1 VATVNSIIFYRT
13 SPLKL
18 IYSVLHHQANVYD
31 LTASPDGELVVL
43 VGQTIVMYRITG
55 FKNVIFPQIVEN
67 ARFCDFSRD
76 GKYMVIASTSS
87 INTYLYNRVNDN
99 YQFQSIPLAYFQ
111 APINYES
118 ITSIEFNPN
127 NAT

>member
-1 VATVNSIIFYRT
+1 MATVNSIIFYRT

-55 FKNVIFPQIVEN
+55 FKNVIFPQIV
-67 ARFCDFSRD
+67 
-76 GKYMVIASTSS
+76 
-87 INTYLYNRVNDN
+87 
-99 YQFQSIPLAYFQ
+99 
-111 APINYES
+111 
-118 ITSIEFNPN
+118 
-127 NAT
+127 

>member
-1 VATVNSIIFYRT
+1 MH
-13 SPLKL
+13 
-18 IYSVLHHQANVYD
+18 SVLHHQANVYD
-31 LTASPDGELVVL
+31 LTTSPDGELVVL
-43 VGQTIVMYRITG
+43 VGQTIVMYRTTG
-55 FKNVIFPQIVEN
+55 FKSVVFPQIVEN

-87 INTYLYNRVNDN
+87 INTYLYTRINDN
-99 YQFQSIPLAYFQ
+99 YQFQAVPLSNFR

-118 ITSIEFNPN
+118 ITSVEFNPN

>member
-1 VATVNSIIFYRT
+1 
-13 SPLKL
+13 
-18 IYSVLHHQANVYD
+18 
-31 LTASPDGELVVL
+31 
-43 VGQTIVMYRITG
+43 
-55 FKNVIFPQIVEN
+55 
-67 ARFCDFSRD
+67 
-76 GKYMVIASTSS
+76 MVIASTSS

-118 ITSIEFNPN
+118 LTSVEFNPN